1 VLCVVLWAELNDPE
15 PPALALANLL
25 FVGFFLVD
33 ATRAYVSM
41 CMNWYIFSLLPSDIK
56 LHLFLG
62 FVDLIWGVLTNIAT
76 DYIYQTSAQG
86 VCLINA
92 AKLRLDDP
100 AGGLAFQ
107 LEAS

>member
-1 VLCVVLWAELNDPE
+1 MTVFTRLKPLCVV
-15 PPALALANLL
+15 
-25 FVGFFLVD
+25 
-33 ATRAYVSM
+33 
-41 CMNWYIFSLLPSDIK
+41 
-56 LHLFLG
+56 HLIRVFH
-62 FVDLIWGVLTNIAT
+62 FNTEGVLTNIAT